1 MANKPNRDKRAEKL
15 RREQEALNRVFTL
28 FLVGLAAEC
37 YLLLLY
43 NKFAHGMVQE
53 IATFSYVLEYAVY
66 AGLAAVIV
74 GIVLTVWKWKE
85 PTRQIGLWVLGIGA
99 FFALTSKLSLEIYPK
114 GTDFLCVL
122 VPILT
127 VLGLVYCLFQREC
140 FFNVTVLSGAIF
152 TLWLCRRGLG
162 TLNWNT
168 KVTVGGIVVLIG
180 LAAAGALL
188 WYLRKENGQWHGF
201 QIFAKDCDY
210 RVIFATLAVAF
221 AAILLAL
228 LLPATAFYTMWILGI
243 ALFGLAVYYT
253 TKLM

>member
-1 MANKPNRDKRAEKL
+1 MANKPNPNKRAEKM

-43 NKFAHGMVQE
+43 NKFAHGLVQE
-53 IATFSYVLEYAVY
+53 IATFSYILEYAVY
-66 AGLAAVIV
+66 AGLAAMIV
-74 GIVLTVWKWKE
+74 GIVLAVWKWKE
-85 PTRQIGLWVLGIGA
+85 PARQIGLWVLGIGA
-99 FFALTSKLSLEIYPK
+99 FFAFTSKLSLEIYPK

-152 TLWLCRRGLG
+152 TLWVCRRGLG

-168 KVTVGGIVVLIG
+168 KVTVGAVVVLIG
-180 LAAAGALL
+180 LAAAGVLL
-188 WYLRKENGQWHGF
+188 WFLRKAGGQWKGF
-201 QIFAKDCDY
+201 QIFPKDCDY
-210 RVIFATLAVAF
+210 RVIFATLALAF

-228 LLPATAFYTMWILGI
+228 VLPATAFYTMWILGV

>member
-1 MANKPNRDKRAEKL
+1 MANKPNHDKRAEKL

-43 NKFAHGMVQE
+43 NKFAHGVVQE
-53 IATFSYVLEYAVY
+53 IATFSYILEYVFY

-74 GIVLTVWKWKE
+74 GIVLTVWKWRE
-85 PTRQIGLWVLGIGA
+85 PTRQIGLWVLGIGV
-99 FFALTSKLSLEIYPK
+99 FFAFTSKLSLEIYPK

-140 FFNVTVLSGAIF
+140 FFNVMVLSGAIF
-152 TLWLCRRGLG
+152 TLWVCRRGLG

-168 KVTVGGIVVLIG
+168 KVTVGVIVVLIG
-180 LAAAGALL
+180 LAAAGAAAY
-188 WYLRKENGQWHGF
+188 YLQKQEGIWRGF
-201 QIFAKDCDY
+201 QIFAKSCNY
-210 RVIFATLAVAF
+210 RMIYGTLAVAF
-221 AAILLAL
+221 ISILLAL
-228 LLPATAFYTMWILGI
+228 VLPVTAFYTMWLLGI